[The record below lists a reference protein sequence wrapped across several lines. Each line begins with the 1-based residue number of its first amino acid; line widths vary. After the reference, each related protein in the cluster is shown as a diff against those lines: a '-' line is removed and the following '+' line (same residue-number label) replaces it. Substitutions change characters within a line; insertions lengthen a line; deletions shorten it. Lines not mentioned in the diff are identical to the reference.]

1 MEDKKL
7 HISENCVSEKLDEE
21 LIILDLDSGLYHC
34 LNEIGSVIWEE
45 IKNKN
50 PSYNN
55 LVKSISQKYV
65 GENILEDSD
74 RFLRELKEKKLIF
87 TK

>member
-7 HISENCVSEKLDEE
+7 RISENCVSEKLDEE

-74 RFLRELKEKKLIF
+74 RFLKELKEKKLIF